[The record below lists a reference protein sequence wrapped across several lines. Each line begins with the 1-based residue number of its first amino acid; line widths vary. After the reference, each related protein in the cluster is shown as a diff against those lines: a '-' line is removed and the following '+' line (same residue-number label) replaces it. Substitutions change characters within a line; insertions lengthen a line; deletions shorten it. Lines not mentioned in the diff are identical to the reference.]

1 MVDLLCRNRPEEAD
15 DEEEVFFGPVG
26 FTEQC
31 VATRAKTVQEEN
43 NIKPL
48 SPLTGEQVVEIF
60 KEATKV
66 VLRLEK
72 LSSTESPISSSRSSK
87 SSLSSSILKLS
98 STDSESPSWLTG
110 KLSSGRSDGA
120 SLGRFE
126 SDKENIQPLLGQVEN
141 FSINKSQQ
149 PATDDEN
156 KHISLAYKNDKTV
169 SAISDKEKIVSIVDY
184 KIEDN
189 GHFDEENISLNKNE
203 KKSSVILGEHKISDD
218 NKKRNAAQDR
228 DENIQGLTTEERLN
242 VVKNEENIPTRLEHI
257 ESFAQEDKQVDSN
270 KVLSAKVV
278 DEKVDG
284 TKEMNKTN
292 TKIPAMRAKGSGLLK
307 PGFRNSRLPKSKNAQ
322 KSQSAF
328 SSVSLCQY
336 IIAIVI
342 ALLFTTRKN

>member
-1 MVDLLCRNRPEEAD
+1 MVAFLCRNRPEEAD
-15 DEEEVFFGPVG
+15 HEEEVFFGPVG

-31 VATRAKTVQEEN
+31 VATRAKTLQEES

-72 LSSTESPISSSRSSK
+72 LSSTQSPISSSRSSK

-110 KLSSGRSDGA
+110 KLSSGGSDGA
-120 SLGRFE
+120 SFGRFE

-156 KHISLAYKNDKTV
+156 KHISLAYQNDKTV
-169 SAISDKEKIVSIVDY
+169 SAISDKGKIISIADY

-189 GHFDEENISLNKNE
+189 GHFDEENFSLNKNE
-203 KKSSVILGEHKISDD
+203 KESSVILGEHKISDD
-218 NKKRNAAQDR
+218 NKRNAAQDR
-228 DENIQGLTTEERLN
+228 DENIQGLTTEQRLN

-270 KVLSAKVV
+270 KVLSAEVV

-292 TKIPAMRAKGSGLLK
+292 KKIPAMRAKGSGLLK